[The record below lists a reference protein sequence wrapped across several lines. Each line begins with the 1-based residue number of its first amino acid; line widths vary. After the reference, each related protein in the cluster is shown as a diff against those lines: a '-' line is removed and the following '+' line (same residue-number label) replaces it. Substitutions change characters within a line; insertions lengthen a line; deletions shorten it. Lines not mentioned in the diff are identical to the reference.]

1 MADSHNFQP
10 PDNPSSPHF
19 PRPQSSSSRSSKPR
33 SSIGSTSS
41 RSSHSRSSSAG
52 SIGANRG
59 SIIRSSSIGS
69 KSSNSSGGSIWCDRS
84 DSVGGSQ
91 NSKNE
96 SFDVDGNRRRAHC
109 ADVVIDCSGNLD
121 NQGDKEAIPN
131 KRIDPDLKNR
141 AFLYPVNLN
150 HHQGIRGGV
159 PINRN
164 YLKNK
169 DSEVNPRTLVDKNP
183 RSGQYLIESELNVLP
198 AETFGFD
205 HSPACA
211 CKSCRTRDH
220 GIVSPTLRHL
230 QHHLL
235 SPSSITNRRTTNTI
249 FDPTLVVNDNFI
261 LGTVLD
267 TSPDNHHSHVGS
279 SSSFRPTFPSVYRNP
294 RDIHQD
300 GRDGVSFE
308 RESVRLS
315 TKFATGATTFSSTA
329 DETQGF
335 ARTVYATTAKG
346 TKLGNKTAKLKHF
359 PRKFGSEDTTRTFI
373 TVSEHSEQSP
383 QADHSTT
390 TSASATTAARQTKET
405 GGFKYF
411 SRPIGVGDSKPN
423 DRCGRQRNFIVSGDQ
438 SFNNNPGLHLKVFP
452 SDFPP
457 DCPESL
463 DDFPLTNACQNDRVL
478 RLSRHRS
485 CACQSTVINNSES
498 CPFNLHTSYSNT
510 NITHS
515 CASPHISEYSC
526 RTTRCSGNN
535 CFGSKPVSRDSLVV
549 VGSSCSAESNI
560 AYFDYKKLSEEVSVM
575 SYSNSNCI
583 TASTNATSL
592 STTDHFSPQVH
603 PDQYSHNSSQ
613 FQKPEISSLMSENEL
628 AAQTIS
634 NRIQNI
640 QPLAEKDLGLLLQ
653 KPSDRIHHYQSHAE
667 NHSEYRR
674 QVSDICLEPPLYK
687 QQLVVKLQPH
697 QPQPKQNRPMLRE
710 ERCAMLRTSPCCDVR
725 NVGYATDV
733 GAACDTDLGEDS
745 GSSQASGGSSGSSSG
760 GSFAPCEISL
770 EERLLQAAP
779 IWYLPDLHRLGAVH
793 LLQAQR
799 VGSFIVRQ
807 SSKPNTLA
815 ITVRL
820 PPNKGP
826 HIEHYLIEVHHSNN
840 NKQTDKNLNQQTN
853 HEHDLLDILNTSREP
868 SDPAKLTTSDV
879 KDVTNNSCTVK
890 SSSTSSSTSSSN
902 VVTYSL
908 EASEN
913 RFESV
918 SALIARY
925 AACCDELPV
934 QLRLPA
940 RLEEARSRKELH
952 SLALLGQEYWRTVG
966 SVHSSAVSGSAHADQ
981 PRPPQPSALS
991 HSDSFNRP
999 AEQSSVLFSSFGKR
1013 EKSASN
1019 GDLLSPLLCTSETSP
1034 LPSLVSLQSAGGG
1047 LVPDLN
1053 TLDHPENKSRIQP
1066 PQPLDRSSL
1075 HLNLAPLDEILKEP
1089 PTFLSF
1095 KGGSQNSTPVSKPQ
1109 PPPRVSPSNMSA
1121 VYTPSLIHPPALVH
1135 TPTIAHTPTL
1145 TTTGLLQSPTIVHL
1159 QSLGGILSPTSGGP
1173 PSRFGFTKGTKTS
1186 GNPPLPPPR
1195 WSKSTIATANP
1206 TGTITTTLFFPLN
1219 MAKETPG
1226 QVPSSVQLAAE
1237 DNSPNDV
1244 GSQKR
1249 VHEVM
1254 ESCELLHQVSKTKH
1268 ITCVQKQIEVSSH
1281 VVSCLPQPVFESSG
1295 HCPGSS
1301 RNRDQLDLRIRQNF
1315 ASPQSTPCTPCNPT
1329 TPLSTPMSEE
1339 GGESRAKLRRSHKD
1353 RRRYSNHY
1361 HDVNVIDNLQCYRS
1375 SLADKIS
1382 DYEDLWSSPPRE
1394 IPSSPTSKECTSPK
1408 KMSRKSSFKPNT
1420 EISKS
1425 LGDLSDVSQTK
1436 SSIFACDDMDDVRRR
1451 TEANGNSFD
1460 SIPFR
1465 NTNSPFYVE
1474 PADCIRDE
1482 EKRAR
1487 IKKTPSN
1494 RILARRVA
1502 NRYSDSNIQWKS
1514 KQNAKFVSK
1523 IDTCENMNG
1532 FSSSAEN
1539 ILLAVDKENR
1549 DDLMLRKPSKNVRGS
1564 RSKPVVP
1571 PKVSADSLSPGT
1583 SDDANVNNRPPW
1595 RLDYSWRYQPCEV
1608 DDNGSKNANSGSPS
1622 SDARFP
1628 LLETHGEC
1636 DSLIVGEKTVIDLI
1650 TEKLPDL
1657 PMPDTQSISLSA
1669 VTKLSEYDNVAG
1681 RYCGSRSNNNNKK
1694 DSNMNYQA
1702 KTPSPVAPCLSS
1714 SISDSGTEFS
1724 EPWDSRKW
1732 DSLLQTDD
1740 ESSIEPISLSGT
1752 PARPQLADWERR
1764 ISAERNQANRE
1775 SGAGSEEDCGSVTGM
1790 PVFALPQN
1798 RIMDSSIRSK
1808 ILSPQLLALRHRKDA
1823 ESGNAIREYSL
1834 QLGSDKSSMFA
1845 QNIEQFIKCTLETSE
1860 KDPEVVVRN
1869 VRQFMSG
1876 MKNYLVTSGEKQF
1889 EDIVKKERSNL
1900 KATEF
1905 LNMDAI
1911 LEDVLVRL
1919 VLRRLWH
1926 HITTLYVNAYSAN
1939 DSIQR
1944 LANNMTLARALQ
1956 PVKLGIRAGLL
1967 PPKGAVLE
1975 QLKRLLV
1982 KMQRVYAPREK
1993 LELLLTT
2000 ISLIYHTLSET
2011 SVPFTGDADDLVPMI
2026 MWVLS
2031 HTGFF
2036 SAEIEADYMSGL
2048 LLTSASCG
2056 EAKYYLTAFHS
2067 AIHSLKH
2074 LAPSPDSTPGNSL
2087 DSVKQDIS
2095 VISEPGT
2102 LKIVVPD
2109 EKNGSIVTRTLP
2121 VRPTTTT
2128 REVCKMMA
2136 HKMRVTNPQ
2145 DYGLY
2150 KLVDG
2155 YGEYCESVLGDNE
2168 CPQSVRNELSHSGH
2182 HCIIAFKR
2190 TDAKIAWPMV
2200 KE

>member
-1 MADSHNFQP
+1 MQQRQKEQNLGIKLP
-10 PDNPSSPHF
+10 
-19 PRPQSSSSRSSKPR
+19 
-33 SSIGSTSS
+33 
-41 RSSHSRSSSAG
+41 
-52 SIGANRG
+52 
-59 SIIRSSSIGS
+59 SSSIFHVNLDPKIQQEPLLQS
-69 KSSNSSGGSIWCDRS
+69 PNIPNSRLRPTIQQQHQHQPQQLPDKQKKQEDSSIFHVPLESETPSLTTG
-84 DSVGGSQ
+84 VGG
-91 NSKNE
+91 NE
-96 SFDVDGNRRRAHC
+96 
-109 ADVVIDCSGNLD
+109 
-121 NQGDKEAIPN
+121 
-131 KRIDPDLKNR
+131 
-141 AFLYPVNLN
+141 
-150 HHQGIRGGV
+150 
-159 PINRN
+159 
-164 YLKNK
+164 
-169 DSEVNPRTLVDKNP
+169 T
-183 RSGQYLIESELNVLP
+183 
-198 AETFGFD
+198 
-205 HSPACA
+205 
-211 CKSCRTRDH
+211 
-220 GIVSPTLRHL
+220 
-230 QHHLL
+230 LL
-235 SPSSITNRRTTNTI
+235 S
-249 FDPTLVVNDNFI
+249 V
-261 LGTVLD
+261 
-267 TSPDNHHSHVGS
+267 
-279 SSSFRPTFPSVYRNP
+279 
-294 RDIHQD
+294 
-300 GRDGVSFE
+300 
-308 RESVRLS
+308 
-315 TKFATGATTFSSTA
+315 AT
-329 DETQGF
+329 
-335 ARTVYATTAKG
+335 RV
-346 TKLGNKTAKLKHF
+346 
-359 PRKFGSEDTTRTFI
+359 
-373 TVSEHSEQSP
+373 
-383 QADHSTT
+383 STT
-390 TSASATTAARQTKET
+390 TQDCTSR
-405 GGFKYF
+405 F
-411 SRPIGVGDSKPN
+411 SPPI
-423 DRCGRQRNFIVSGDQ
+423 
-438 SFNNNPGLHLKVFP
+438 
-452 SDFPP
+452 
-457 DCPESL
+457 
-463 DDFPLTNACQNDRVL
+463 FPLTAPSL
-478 RLSRHRS
+478 LTTFRS
-485 CACQSTVINNSES
+485 QTPAKTTV
-498 CPFNLHTSYSNT
+498 FYD
-510 NITHS
+510 
-515 CASPHISEYSC
+515 SPVIA
-526 RTTRCSGNN
+526 
-535 CFGSKPVSRDSLVV
+535 PVP
-549 VGSSCSAESNI
+549 A
-560 AYFDYKKLSEEVSVM
+560 K
-575 SYSNSNCI
+575 
-583 TASTNATSL
+583 
-592 STTDHFSPQVH
+592 
-603 PDQYSHNSSQ
+603 
-613 FQKPEISSLMSENEL
+613 
-628 AAQTIS
+628 
-634 NRIQNI
+634 
-640 QPLAEKDLGLLLQ
+640 
-653 KPSDRIHHYQSHAE
+653 
-667 NHSEYRR
+667 
-674 QVSDICLEPPLYK
+674 
-687 QQLVVKLQPH
+687 
-697 QPQPKQNRPMLRE
+697 
-710 ERCAMLRTSPCCDVR
+710 
-725 NVGYATDV
+725 
-733 GAACDTDLGEDS
+733 
-745 GSSQASGGSSGSSSG
+745 ASGGSSGSSSG

-840 NKQTDKNLNQQTN
+840 NKQTDKNLNQQTDKKHNKQTDKNLNQQTN